1 MAIAEFYKL
10 SKRKNSTKQ
19 PISSG
24 TQFSVDLKSGTS
36 FISPTLLLN
45 NSGKPDYNY
54 VSFEVSSTSLFKL
67 RGVFKFW

>member
-1 MAIAEFYKL
+1 MAEFYKL

-36 FISPTLLLN
+36 YISPTLLLSY
-45 NSGKPDYNY
+45 SGKPDFNY
-54 VSFEVSSTSLFKL
+54 VFFDGWYSSIELMNKL
-67 RGVFKFW
+67 TKLG